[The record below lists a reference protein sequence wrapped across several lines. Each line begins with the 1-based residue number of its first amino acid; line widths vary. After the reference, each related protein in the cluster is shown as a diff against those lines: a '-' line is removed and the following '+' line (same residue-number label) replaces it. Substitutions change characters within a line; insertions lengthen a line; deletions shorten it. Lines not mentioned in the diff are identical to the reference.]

1 MGGQG
6 RDESGGNHGQSN
18 AGDVV
23 HDCEP
28 DGVGTDDEG
37 VGVGRGEQVGDVRH
51 EQDEEA
57 AEVRNGKGC
66 GWKNEPSIPVYY
78 PAVQLYIL

>member
-23 HDCEP
+23 HDCES

-37 VGVGRGEQVGDVRH
+37 VGVGRGEQVGDVCH

-57 AEVRNGKGC
+57 VDVRKRDGG
-66 GWKNEPSIPVYY
+66 GGGEGEGTIG
-78 PAVQLYIL
+78 